1 MWWLILASI
10 GVAAASRLF
19 RRRRIENLPDVSDEI
34 FLRVYGEE
42 FGGPPHLVIEERI
55 RIAKYLGLPSR
66 KLSPKQEFKALS
78 KYTGFV
84 GEYEVGM
91 GDLEDELVYLRR
103 LASMPRSHLF
113 PRTVGSLIQEL
124 VKCRQ
129 AIKGD

>member
-10 GVAAASRLF
+10 GVAVASRVF
-19 RRRRIENLPDVSDEI
+19 RKRRIEDLPEVSDET
-34 FLRVYGEE
+34 FLRIYGEE
-42 FGGPPHLVIEERI
+42 FEGPPHLVIEERR
-55 RIAKYLGLPSR
+55 RIAKYLGLPSH
-66 KLSPKQEFKALS
+66 KVSPKQEFKALS

-91 GDLEDELVYLRR
+91 GDLEDELIYLRGV
-103 LASMPRSHLF
+103 ASMPQSALF

-129 AIKGD
+129 TIKED